1 MVVGM
6 KLRYRYRLYP
16 HPHQQVALAKAFGC
30 ARVVW
35 NDALAKSRELYA
47 AGEKT
52 SYPVLAKL
60 CITQAKQTPERAWL
74 SDTSNVVLQQSA
86 RDLDQAFRNWWA
98 SLKGKRKGPKVRAPR
113 FKKRRGAQS
122 IRFMSH
128 VFRTGERT
136 LTLSKI
142 GSVPI
147 EWSRALPSA
156 SSSVTVLR
164 DAAGRFFASFV
175 VEIEPEP
182 LPANGK
188 AVGIDLGLAS
198 LAITSDGE
206 KVPLPKHFDAARK
219 RLRHLQRQAAR
230 KRRCAPRGTRASN
243 RLKAVD
249 RKIARLHAKV
259 ADQRTNGLHQ
269 LTSRLVRDHDF
280 IAIEDLKVSAMLRAP
295 KPVLDEAMD
304 RWLPNGR
311 ASKRAL
317 SRAISDAGW
326 ASFRTMLE
334 QKAERAGKRVVVVNP
349 AYTSRRCNHCG
360 HTEAANR
367 PSQDTFRCQSCGHTE
382 HADINAARN
391 ILEAGLAL
399 SGRGALRNSEPRSVA
414 GCEASTRPNWE
425 VQPCAA

>member
-35 NDALAKSRELYA
+35 NDALAKSKELYA
-47 AGEKT
+47 AGKKT

-60 CITQAKQTPERAWL
+60 CITQAKQAPERAWL
-74 SDTSNVVLQQSA
+74 ADTSSVVLQQSA

-98 SLKGKRKGPKVRAPR
+98 SLKGQRRGPKVRAPR

-128 VFRTGERT
+128 VFRTGDRS

-156 SSSVTVLR
+156 PSSVTVLR

-206 KVPLPKHFDAARK
+206 KIAPPKFLRSALK
-219 RLRHLQRQAAR
+219 RLRRLQRNL
-230 KRRCAPRGTRASN
+230 KHKVRGSN
-243 RLKAVD
+243 RLAAAR
-249 RKIARLHAKV
+249 RKVAQLHAAI
-259 ADQRTNGLHQ
+259 ADRRSDFLHQ
-269 LTSRLVRDHDF
+269 LSTRF
-280 IAIEDLKVSAMLRAP
+280 IRENQTVVLEDLNVSGMLKNKKLARSIA
-295 KPVLDEAMD
+295 
-304 RWLPNGR
+304 
-311 ASKRAL
+311 
-317 SRAISDAGW
+317 DAGW
-326 ASFRTMLE
+326 RQFRILLE
-334 QKAERAGKRVVVVNP
+334 SKGKQYGRQVVVINRWQP
-349 AYTSRRCNHCG
+349 TSSVCSACG
-360 HTEAANR
+360 HRDGKKELSIR
-367 PSQDTFRCQSCGHTE
+367 EWQCPSCGTIHDR
-382 HADINAARN
+382 DINAAKN
-391 ILEAGLAL
+391 ILAAGLAE
-399 SGRGALRNSEPRSVA
+399 SQNGRGAALKPTLAVAA
-414 GCEASTRPNWE
+414 GCEASTHPIAE
-425 VQPCAA
+425 VSPCAA